1 MRHRSG
7 PRISQAL
14 HYFEA
19 QKRAFL
25 ILEHIELT
33 HPSLVTNLAERAA
46 WALDWLSGVS
56 APPEDVIDHSKDVIG
71 PIGGGPIR
79 HSFFKNNK
87 APLTFSSVDALE
99 RYMNKVRRCLYFFK
113 CPPSDNILFVQGRQ
127 LLSKLATDPAKPI
140 IIVNESLIFTQS
152 DIHVSNFANDNGN
165 LPIWPKSNRTVLSP
179 HRRQSTLW
187 NRAVET
193 ASSPVS
199 PTSCVGRTAPIRT
212 QWSESLIV
220 YGWRPVRNLVRRL
233 VFEIGVKPTF
243 VIGLDE
249 DGRRKP
255 KRVKP
260 QAYRGQITEH

>member
-1 MRHRSG
+1 
-7 PRISQAL
+7 
-14 HYFEA
+14 
-19 QKRAFL
+19 
-25 ILEHIELT
+25 
-33 HPSLVTNLAERAA
+33 
-46 WALDWLSGVS
+46 
-56 APPEDVIDHSKDVIG
+56 
-71 PIGGGPIR
+71 
-79 HSFFKNNK
+79 
-87 APLTFSSVDALE
+87 
-99 RYMNKVRRCLYFFK
+99 MNKVRRCLYFFK
-113 CPPSDNILFVQGRQ
+113 CPPPDNILFVQGCQ

-152 DIHVSNFANDNGN
+152 DMHVSNFANDNGN

-199 PTSCVGRTAPIRT
+199 PISCVGRTAPIRT

-233 VFEIGVKPTF
+233 VFQIRVKPTF

-249 DGRRKP
+249 DGRPKP